1 MSKINNHLMG
11 LFFGTVL
18 MVPTVSF
25 ADIKCECRYFG
36 NYVPV
41 GSKICINTP
50 EGARMAKCEM
60 MLNNPTWQFEEGECP
75 LAYNIPPDGAPN
87 ISLSR
92 TLVKTSINELTVL
105 LK

>member
-11 LFFGTVL
+11 LFFGIVL

-41 GSKICINTP
+41 GSKICMNTP

-60 MLNNPTWQFEEGECP
+60 MLNNPTWQFEEDECP
-75 LAYNIPPDGAPN
+75 LAYNMSPA
-87 ISLSR
+87 S
-92 TLVKTSINELTVL
+92 TSMTKLASL